1 MLPDYIIYDE
11 LKKERE
17 RRRRERGERPRIEQ
31 PLPWWPESEFD
42 GQDNE
47 DEEESNRGVEIIQI

>member
-11 LKKERE
+11 LKKQRE
-17 RRRRERGERPRIEQ
+17 KRRPERPRIHIDQ
-31 PLPWWPESEFD
+31 PVPYWPEPEFD
-42 GQDNE
+42 GPESE